1 MVMTV
6 MDVRIMGMGMEQQRM
21 NMRVRMR
28 LLAIPFGIMLVLMM
42 AVVAVLMHVGQRRVL
57 MAMIVLFSQVKPDA
71 AAHQR
76 RGNPEQRAGRLAQH
90 HQ

>member
-1 MVMTV
+1 MTV
-6 MDVRIMGMGMEQQRM
+6 MDVGIMGMGMEQRCM

-28 LLAIPFGIMLVLMM
+28 LLAIPFDIMLVLMM

-57 MAMIVLFSQVKPDA
+57 MIMIVLLSQVKPDA

-76 RGNPEQRAGRLAQH
+76 RGNPEQRTGRLAQH